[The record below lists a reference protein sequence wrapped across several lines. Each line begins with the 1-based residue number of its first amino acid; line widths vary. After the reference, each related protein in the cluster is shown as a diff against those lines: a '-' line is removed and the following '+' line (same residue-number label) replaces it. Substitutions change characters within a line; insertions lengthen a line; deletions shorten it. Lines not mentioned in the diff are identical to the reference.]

1 MKQLTLIAIF
11 FITVFS
17 YSNSVSQNTV
27 TNTIANF
34 NIYDNGTKFSFDVYS
49 LRTSAPNFVMGN
61 SSYFFKYTL
70 GVFGNAVITNVNPK
84 YTILSI
90 SNSYNEMGTFVYSSG
105 KVAIQI
111 FYNNLGS
118 GEVISNDPG
127 TTTFGERI
135 ATINLDILNQNILPN
150 LQWDNINTAVV
161 NPFFQSANITNNGFY
176 NNPLPVELS
185 SFTSVVDG
193 NNVNLLWS
201 TTMEINSRG
210 FEIERKSSS
219 AEWINIGFIEGSNN
233 SNVTVNYNYK
243 DRFLSKG
250 NYNYRL
256 KQIDF
261 NGNYEYFDLN
271 TDVSIGIPVKYS
283 LSQNFPNPFNPST
296 TINFSIPEN
305 SRIDLKIYDLNGRE
319 VRTLINNEFRNAD
332 YYSLNVNLAG
342 LSSGVYF
349 YTLTGSNFIE
359 TKKMTLIK

>member
-1 MKQLTLIAIF
+1 MKHLTFAVIF

-34 NIYDNGTKFSFDVYS
+34 NIYDNGNKFSFDVYS

-70 GVFGNAVITNVNPK
+70 GAFGNAVITNVNPK
-84 YTILSI
+84 YTIFSI
-90 SNSYNEMGTFVYSSG
+90 SNSYNEMASFVYSSG

-111 FYNNLGS
+111 YYNNGGP

-127 TTTFGERI
+127 VTTFGERI
-135 ATINLDILNQNILPN
+135 ATINLDILDQSILPN

-161 NPFFQSANITNNGFY
+161 NPFFQSAIITNNGFY
-176 NNPLPVELS
+176 NSPLPVELS
-185 SFTSVVDG
+185 SFTSVVEG
-193 NNVNLLWS
+193 NNVNLLW
-201 TTMEINSRG
+201 TTSMELNSRG
-210 FEIERKSSS
+210 FEIERKSSLS
-219 AEWINIGFIEGSNN
+219 DWTKIGFVDGSNN
-233 SNVTVNYNYK
+233 SNVSVNYNYK
-243 DRFLSKG
+243 DKFLSKG

-271 TDVSIGIPVKYS
+271 TEVSIGIPVTYS

-305 SRIDLKIYDLNGRE
+305 SKIDLKIFDMNGRE
-319 VRTLINNEFRNAD
+319 VKTLINNEFRNAD

-349 YTLTGSNFIE
+349 YTLKGSNFIE